1 VSGVSLRAGSERVI
15 EMVEEMVKEIPADRF
30 SEEEGLLLHR
40 LYGKQIGVE
49 FPGPLIGENFR
60 LRSRG
65 FVGKFP
71 LGRGVQLEV
80 RPKVPVKNLFAML
93 EHAYGLERFDWEG
106 KPVRIETI
114 PQVFEFLASILA
126 RGTLARLQ
134 GGLFQEYVEREDEI
148 SWVKG
153 RLQPPLPQRKIEAT
167 MRCRFSEQTED
178 LMENR
183 ILAWTLAQLR
193 RFPFS
198 RAEVRGAVGRA
209 GRLLAKRVTPT
220 PVSPEDCQGRNY
232 HRLNHDYRLLHGLCR
247 FFLEQG
253 GPALG
258 EGRGELMPFS
268 LHMPT
273 LFEKFVAEWL
283 REHLRM
289 DWVARIQHRVP
300 LEGSPRL
307 AFKVDLALEERGTGR
322 IAAVLDTKYKRDF
335 GPEER
340 DIQQVVAYAVR
351 MGTETAF
358 LVYPTPDKGEQSLKV
373 GPVQVHSLGFD
384 LGGDFDRVGKEV
396 VEKLRRCL
404 GREKGQNR

>member
-1 VSGVSLRAGSERVI
+1 MAGTGGGATPGVGLVLGTGSQRVI
-15 EMVEEMVKEIPADRF
+15 EMVEEVAKEIPADRF
-30 SEEEGLLLHR
+30 SEDEGLLLHR

-49 FPGPLIGENFR
+49 FPGPLTGGHFR

-65 FVGKFP
+65 FVGQFP
-71 LGRGVQLEV
+71 LGREVQLRI
-80 RPKVPVKNLFAML
+80 RPKVPVGNLLAML
-93 EHAYGLERFDWEG
+93 EHAYGLERFDGEG
-106 KPVRIETI
+106 TVRVETI

-126 RGTLARLQ
+126 RRTLARVQ
-134 GGLFQEYVEREDEI
+134 GGLFREYAEREEEI
-148 SWVKG
+148 PWVKG
-153 RLQPPLPQRKIEAT
+153 RLLPPLPRRRGPGAL
-167 MRCRFSEQTED
+167 RCRFQEQTAD
-178 LMENR
+178 LVDNR
-183 ILAWTLAQLR
+183 ILAWTLSRLR

-198 RAEVRGAVGRA
+198 RAEVRGEVGRA
-209 GRLLAKRVTPT
+209 SRLLAKRVTLS
-220 PVSPEDCQGRNY
+220 PVSPEDCEGRNY

-258 EGRGELMPFS
+258 EGRGELIPFS

-283 REHLRM
+283 GVRLRG
-289 DWVARIQHRVP
+289 DWEVRIQHRVP

-351 MGTETAF
+351 METETAF
-358 LVYPTPDKGEQSLKV
+358 LVYPTPDKEVQSLRV
-373 GPVQVHSLGFD
+373 GPVHVHFLGFD
-384 LGGDFDRVGKEV
+384 LGGDFDRMG
-396 VEKLRRCL
+396 RQFL
-404 GREKGQNR
+404 GNAM